1 MIAQHLLA
9 ALAVALPVFARPE
22 PDLWF
27 RAISLANDTR
37 VCGLSDEAPFVKAPK
52 ANPWAPISPEDVKA
66 VWAFVH
72 APEQGLNLTNP
83 TNATMTDNY
92 VFWIDTLRKN
102 TGLATPNERPLTD
115 MARRHQQVV
124 SLAVHRWH

>member
-9 ALAVALPVFARPE
+9 ALAVVALPVVARPE
-22 PDLWF
+22 PDLWR
-27 RAISLANDTR
+27 RAMSLANGTR
-37 VCGLSDEAPFVKAPK
+37 TCGLSDEAPFVKAPK

-83 TNATMTDNY
+83 TNATITDNY
-92 VFWIDTLRKN
+92 VFWIDTLRKDPRA
-102 TGLATPNERPLTD
+102 ATSRTRDP
-115 MARRHQQVV
+115 
-124 SLAVHRWH
+124 